1 MADAAKSNFFDGSD
15 SDEEAAGPMVS
26 PEEMEFARAD
36 VIKAKEEGGQHF
48 KDQNFEEALACY
60 TTCVNT
66 LKKAGLPRDPVI
78 LANRSATYLALKR
91 YVPACHDAMQS
102 AEVDPTNWKAH
113 WRQGV
118 AIMAMQAKK
127 FRSKQ
132 AIEVLPAITLPCCH
146 RQPPPLMMLLRPPR
160 APRLEYRHTSY
171 IITNIPPPRHHHRH
185 HRHCSNRPSRS
196 VASAPTYPMRS
207 RTMCVNSCTGP
218 RRGSRSKTKLRR
230 CPT

>member
-1 MADAAKSNFFDGSD
+1 MADTAKSNFFDGSD
-15 SDEEAAGPMVS
+15 SDEEATAPKVS
-26 PEEMEFARAD
+26 AEEVEFAQAD
-36 VIKAKEEGGQHF
+36 VIKAKENGGQHF

-127 FRSKQ
+127 FRTKQ
-132 AIEVLPAITLPCCH
+132 AIEVPPATMLPPPTSSSNDATTATTTLSSSNATILLTPSLT
-146 RQPPPLMMLLRPPR
+146 PPPLLEQAFEKCGKCANLPDAKQNDVREQLYR
-160 APRLEYRHTSY
+160 AKARLAEQDEAT
-171 IITNIPPPRHHHRH
+171 PMPDM
-185 HRHCSNRPSRS
+185 SNCAPS
-196 VASAPTYPMRS
+196 
-207 RTMCVNSCTGP
+207 
-218 RRGSRSKTKLRR
+218 
-230 CPT
+230 